1 MSLRISLACGVA
13 ALLALPVQAQ
23 AQSSQRPPQT
33 ASPAVP
39 TAGRLVITSPQQAVE
54 LALARAPVLRSASAG
69 VRAAQ
74 GDRVQAGLRPNPEVS
89 ISGDGF
95 GGTRAYGG
103 IRSLET
109 TATLSQRLEVG
120 GQRRSRIRAADDALA
135 LAALDSQAVR
145 LDLIREVT
153 RILAEAVA
161 AQRDIDIAQERLRLA
176 NEVIRA
182 TQARVE
188 AGRDAL
194 AQQRRA
200 EVARETAQVA
210 LGRAQQN
217 ADIAARN
224 LAALLAAPAVQ
235 VNAARATW
243 FDDLGPQPA
252 SAPNMAADQLDR
264 SRLEALTTQRRSE
277 LEHQRR
283 LAIPDISVSG
293 GVRYYRDGGG
303 DAAFVLGLSVPLP
316 VFDRNQGNI
325 MRAGAEVARA
335 EADAE
340 RGRLYLDA
348 SMAESERRLEEA
360 WRAAS
365 ALRRNA
371 LPAAQEA
378 ARHARDG
385 YAEGKFSLLE
395 VLDAQRA
402 LSDVREELN
411 TAQLAV
417 QQVRADIARLRGRAD
432 APAIPAGNSA
442 R

>member
-1 MSLRISLACGVA
+1 MLRLSLI
-13 ALLALPVQAQ
+13 ALLAAPLPALAQ
-23 AQSSQRPPQT
+23 Q
-33 ASPAVP
+33 PAN
-39 TAGRLVITSPQQAVE
+39 GRLVITSPQQAVE
-54 LALARAPVLRSASAG
+54 LALARAPVLRGAAAG

-74 GDRVQAGLRPNPEVS
+74 GDRLQAGLRPNPEVS

-95 GGTRAYGG
+95 GGTRSYAG

-120 GQRRSRIRAADDALA
+120 GQRQSRIRAAQDALA
-135 LAALDSQAVR
+135 LAGLDAQAVR
-145 LDLIREVT
+145 LELIREVT
-153 RILAEAVA
+153 RTLAEAVA
-161 AQRDIDIAQERLRLA
+161 ALREIDIAQERLRLA

-200 EVARETAQVA
+200 EVARETARVA

-235 VNAARATW
+235 VNAARAGW
-243 FDDLGPQPA
+243 FDDLGPRPA
-252 SAPNMAADQLDR
+252 APAAMAADQLDR
-264 SRLEALTTQRRSE
+264 ARLDALTTQRRSE
-277 LEHQRR
+277 LEVQRR
-283 LAIPDISVSG
+283 LAIPDVSVSG
-293 GVRYYRDGGG
+293 GVRHYREGGG
-303 DAAFVLGLSVPLP
+303 DASFVLGLSIPLP

-335 EADAE
+335 EAEAE

-348 SMAESERRLEEA
+348 SMSESERRLEQA
-360 WRAAS
+360 WRAAD
-365 ALRRNA
+365 ALRRTA

-378 ARHARDG
+378 ARHAREG

-417 QQVRADIARLRGRAD
+417 QQVRADIARLRGRAQE
-432 APAIPAGNSA
+432 PTGTTS